1 MGMHCRSWSRTR
13 GGRRLPRFTGAVLAL
28 AGLGAIVAPGAMA
41 AGPAANCQPF
51 SSKPCLLPFPNNLF
65 TVKDPS
71 SATGLRV
78 SLPQNAMPTNTQGS
92 QINVAEYNRNDGFSP
107 GSDIIVKVPGLD
119 NTAAFNNTNPVRLTD
134 MSKTFK
140 PSAPIVVI
148 DAATH
153 QRHLI
158 WAELDSNAPD
168 AANTTLLIHPG
179 KNFAEGH
186 RYIVALRNLKNAS
199 GATLKAPSWFAKLRD
214 HQKLP
219 AAEQPQRKRYE
230 AMFKALDQA
239 GIKRGNLYEAWNF
252 TVMSRQSLSARMLKI
267 RDNAFSQLGDDDLS
281 DNSAAGSAPPF
292 TVTGTTPNPA
302 PGIMSE
308 VTGTYTVPC
317 YLNDTG
323 CTPTPTSS
331 TDGGG
336 FHYGS
341 NKPDATP
348 TQKPGNTT
356 TAQFDCI
363 IPTSAATTPARASLY
378 GHGLLGSASEVH
390 AGNVE
395 AMASE
400 HNMMFC
406 ATNWWG
412 LAGTDVPYDIAA
424 LQDLNKFPDV
434 IDRLQQGVLNTLY
447 LSRLMRTSDGLAS
460 DPAFQTGG
468 NVPLFDTSRG
478 YYDGNSQGGIMGG
491 MTTAVAPD
499 FNRAALGV
507 PGMNYGGVLL
517 QRSTDFTL
525 YATYLFGNVAGGGYT
540 DTSLHPLIL
549 DLMQQLWDRGE
560 ADGYAQHMTDH
571 PLPDTPAHKVLMQ
584 GAYGDFQVS
593 QYAATVEARTIGAKY
608 HAPALD
614 LPARSQDA
622 NLFYGLS
629 PIGSYPYNGSA
640 FVIWDSGPGLVA
652 SPPVTNTAPS
662 GSHDPHGD
670 PRATVAARTQKSD
683 FLMPNGGVVDVCGGQ
698 PCHTDAYTP

>member
-1 MGMHCRSWSRTR
+1 MDRRSSKWTKDGRTPSR
-13 GGRRLPRFTGAVLAL
+13 LVGAVLSMVVV
-28 AGLGAIVAPGAMA
+28 GAVFAPGALA
-41 AGPAANCQPF
+41 ASPGASCQPF
-51 SSKPCLLPFPNNLF
+51 SSTPCLLPFPNNLF

-78 SLPQNAMPTNTQGS
+78 KLPQSAMPTNTQNS
-92 QINVAEYNRNDGFSP
+92 QIGVAPYNRNDGFSP

-119 NTAAFNNTNPVRLTD
+119 NPTAFNNTDPVRLTD
-134 MSKTFK
+134 MSKAFK

-158 WAELDSNAPD
+158 WAELDSNAGS

-179 KNFAEGH
+179 KNFVEGH
-186 RYIVALRNLKNAS
+186 RYIVALRSLKNAS
-199 GATLKAPSWFAKLRD
+199 GTTLKAPSWFAKLRD
-214 HQKLP
+214 HQQLP
-219 AAEQPQRKRYE
+219 ASEQSQRERYE

-252 TVMSRQSLSARMLKI
+252 TVMSRQSLSGRMLKI
-267 RDNAFSQLGDDDLS
+267 RDDAFSQLGDNNLA
-281 DNSAAGSAPPF
+281 DNAVSGTAPAF
-292 TVTGTTPNPA
+292 NVTGTTPNPA

-336 FHYGS
+336 FHYSS
-341 NKPDATP
+341 NGPNALP

-363 IPTSAATTPARASLY
+363 IPTSAATTAARASLY

-406 ATNWWG
+406 ATDWWG
-412 LAGTDVPYDIAA
+412 LAGPDVPYDIAS
-424 LQDLNKFPDV
+424 LQDLNKFPQV

-447 LSRLMRTSDGLAS
+447 LGRLMRTSDGFVSNA
-460 DPAFQTGG
+460 AFQTGG
-468 NVPLFDTSRG
+468 SQPLFDTSRE

-499 FNRAALGV
+499 YQRAALGV

-525 YATYLFGNVAGGGYT
+525 YATYLFGNAPGGGYT

-560 ADGYAQHMTDH
+560 ADGYAQHMTNQH
-571 PLPDTPAHKVLMQ
+571 LPDTPVHKVLMQ

-593 QYAATVEARTIGAKY
+593 QYAATVEARTIGAEY

-622 NLFYGLS
+622 NMFYGLS
-629 PIGSYPYNGSA
+629 PIASYPYSGSA
-640 FVIWDSGPGLVA
+640 YVIWDSGPGLVA

-670 PRATVAARTQKSD
+670 PRATVAARTQKSN
-683 FLMPNGGVVDVCGGQ
+683 FLMPNGVVTDVCGGQ

>member
-1 MGMHCRSWSRTR
+1 MEMNRCSNRANDRTML
-13 GGRRLPRFTGAVLAL
+13 RRLVGIALAATAVGAVF
-28 AGLGAIVAPGAMA
+28 APGALA
-41 AGPAANCQPF
+41 AGPAASCQPF
-51 SSKPCLLPFPNNLF
+51 GSQPCLLPFPNNLF
-65 TVKDPS
+65 TVKDS
-71 SATGLRV
+71 STATGLRV
-78 SLPQNAMPTNTQGS
+78 HLPQNAMPTNTENS
-92 QINVAEYNRNDGFSP
+92 QISVNEFNRNDGFSP

-119 NTAAFNNTNPVRLTD
+119 NPTAFNNTNPVQLDD
-134 MSKTFK
+134 MSKTYK
-140 PSAPIVVI
+140 ASAPIVVI
-148 DAATH
+148 DAVTG

-158 WAELDSNAPD
+158 WAELDSNAGS

-179 KNFAEGH
+179 KNFVEGH

-199 GATLKAPSWFAKLRD
+199 GNTLSAPSWFAKLRD
-214 HQKLP
+214 NKNLP
-219 AAEQPQRKRYE
+219 ASEQSQKARYD
-230 AMFKALDQA
+230 AIFKALKQA
-239 GIKRGNLYEAWNF
+239 GINRSNLYEAWNF

-267 RDNAFSQLGDDDLS
+267 RDNAFNQRGDSNLK
-281 DNSAAGSAPPF
+281 DNVAAGTAPPF
-292 TVTGTTPNPA
+292 TVDNVTPNPA
-302 PGIMSE
+302 AGIMSE
-308 VTGTYTVPC
+308 VTGTFTVPC

-323 CTPTPTSS
+323 CAATPSSS

-336 FHYGS
+336 FHYSS
-341 NKPDATP
+341 NGPNALP
-348 TQKPGNTT
+348 TQKPGNTA
-356 TAQFDCI
+356 TAQYDCI

-395 AMASE
+395 AMATE

-412 LAGTDVPYDIAA
+412 LAGPDVPYDIAA

-434 IDRLQQGVLNTLY
+434 IDRLQQGVLNTLF
-447 LSRLMRTSDGLAS
+447 LSRLMRTSDGFAS
-460 DPAFQTGG
+460 DPAFQNGS
-468 NVPLFDTSRG
+468 NVPLLDTSRG

-499 FNRAALGV
+499 FTRAALGV

-525 YATYLFGNVAGGGYT
+525 YASFLFGDAPGGGYP
-540 DTSLHPLIL
+540 DTSIHPLIL

-560 ADGYAQHMTDH
+560 ADGYAQHMTSH
-571 PLPDTPAHKVLMQ
+571 PLPNTHSHFVLMQ

-614 LPARSQDA
+614 QPARSQDA

-629 PIGSYPYNGSA
+629 PIPSYPYSGSA
-640 FVIWDSGPGLVA
+640 YVIWDDGPGNVG
-652 SPPVTNTAPS
+652 SPPLTNTAPS
-662 GSHDPHGD
+662 TGSDPHSH
-670 PRATVAARTQKSD
+670 PRATVAARTQKSN
-683 FLMPNGGVVDVCGGQ
+683 FLMPNGVVTDECGGA
-698 PCHTDAYTP
+698 PCHTDVYLP